1 MFSSRRSSFVVP
13 GIGTIHGR
21 WASNQASAIC
31 ASEDLAEIDRVAS
44 EIRDGGSSIPR
55 LPRADDRSL
64 RRRAALELRPGGGVS
79 SSSRMTTLSNLVG

>member
-21 WASNQASAIC
+21 QASNQASAIW

-44 EIRDGGSSIPR
+44 EIRVEGARYPDY
-55 LPRADDRSL
+55 LEQMT
-64 RRRAALELRPGGGVS
+64 RR
-79 SSSRMTTLSNLVG
+79 